1 MTESLVTLTA
11 VRRLAALVLAL
22 MLAGCAAGPS
32 LQEAGRPEDDKA
44 PGADHEQVEPAE
56 SIDADVRAGFDAAL
70 RHLRA
75 GEYAKGAELL
85 QRVTERAPQYAA
97 PHINLAVAYQK
108 MGDLKAA
115 EESIRRALA
124 VDANHPVAGTEYG
137 LILRKTGRFAEARKA
152 YERTLAAWPG
162 FLPARKNLG
171 ILCDIYLRDLECALE
186 QYRLYGASAPED
198 EQVRLWIADIEQRLG
213 RGKP

>member
-1 MTESLVTLTA
+1 MTGHRESHSA
-11 VRRLAALVLAL
+11 VRRLTALLLMLA
-22 MLAGCAAGPS
+22 LAGCAAGPS
-32 LQEAGRPEDDKA
+32 LQEAGRSEDDKA
-44 PGADHEQVEPAE
+44 PDADHEQVEPAE
-56 SIDADVRAGFDAAL
+56 SVDADVRADFDTAL

-85 QRVTERAPQYAA
+85 RRVVERAPRYTA
-97 PHINLAVAYQK
+97 PYINLAVAYQK

-115 EESIRRALA
+115 EESIQRALA

-162 FLPARKNLG
+162 YLPARKNLG

-186 QYRLYGASAPED
+186 QYRLYGAAAPED

-213 RGKP
+213 GGKP